1 MFIAPWFHADLN
13 SRSHKMFYCYFF
25 LFVVVLHFIASH
37 IVQLDFA
44 TYCVLHAL
52 LLVFVVHS
60 EYEVHNHQYHYGY
73 DSADGYPHFYSSEI
87 NLVHDMIIRVK
98 PSHRDNFAIPPSLFV
113 FEHLE
118 IFLHFDTFRLDS
130 LCLGSVQ
137 TVTVCH
143 LASSDF
149 G

>member
-1 MFIAPWFHADLN
+1 MFIAPWFHSDLN
-13 SRSHKMFYCYFF
+13 SRSNKMFYRFF
-25 LFVVVLHFIASH
+25 FVLHFIASH
-37 IVQLDFA
+37 IVQLNFA
-44 TYCVLHAL
+44 TYCVLHAP

-73 DSADGYPHFYSSEI
+73 DSADGYPHFCSSEI

-130 LCLGSVQ
+130 LCLGSVH